1 MRIAIPYYE
10 GLIFQHFGHAKQ
22 FKVYEIEQHQILME
36 MIVEPEGTGH
46 QAVAD
51 FLRSID
57 VRAVICGNIGEGAM
71 HALSDAGILFY
82 GGVSGLADDA
92 ITALVGGA
100 LAYDPNIK
108 CEHHHDH
115 GHDCGGCD
123 SCGGDC
129 GDCGDCGGCE
139 HF

>member
-71 HALSDAGILFY
+71 NALSDAGILFY

-115 GHDCGGCD
+115 DCGGCD

-129 GDCGDCGGCE
+129 GDGGDCGGFE

>member
-71 HALSDAGILFY
+71 NALSDAGILFY

-115 GHDCGGCD
+115 DCGGCD

-129 GDCGDCGGCE
+129 GDCGDCGGCA

>member
-100 LAYDPNIK
+100 LAYDPNIR
-108 CEHHHDH
+108 CEAHDH
-115 GHDCGGCD
+115 
-123 SCGGDC
+123 DC
-129 GDCGDCGGCE
+129 GDCGDCGGDCSSCGGDCG
-139 HF
+139 HCF

>member
-71 HALSDAGILFY
+71 NALSDAGILFY

-115 GHDCGGCD
+115 DCGGCD

-129 GDCGDCGGCE
+129 GDYGDCGGCA

>member
-71 HALSDAGILFY
+71 NALSDAGILFY

-115 GHDCGGCD
+115 DCGGCD

-129 GDCGDCGGCE
+129 GDCGDCGGYA

>member
-71 HALSDAGILFY
+71 NALSDAGILFY

-115 GHDCGGCD
+115 DCGGCD

-129 GDCGDCGGCE
+129 GDCGDCGGFE

>member
-51 FLRSID
+51 FLHSID

-71 HALSDAGILFY
+71 NALSDAGILFY

-115 GHDCGGCD
+115 DCGGCD

-129 GDCGDCGGCE
+129 GDCGDCGGCA

>member
-1 MRIAIPYYE
+1 MRLAIPCFQ
-10 GLIFQHFGHAKQ
+10 GLFFRHFGRSKQ
-22 FKVYEIEQHQILME
+22 FKIYEIESLQILME
-36 MIVEPEGTGH
+36 MIVEPEASGH
-46 QAVAD
+46 AAIAS

-57 VRAVICGNIGEGAM
+57 VRVVICGNIGEGAM
-71 HALSDAGILFY
+71 NALTDAGIVFY

-115 GHDCGGCD
+115 D
-123 SCGGDC
+123 CGGDC
-129 GDCGDCGGCE
+129 GDCGGDCGGCGGDCG
-139 HF
+139 HCH